1 MAGGGPRYE
10 KHGKALVDPESL
22 LLDVR
27 KEKIDRVISQRTR
40 TFTVVLD
47 RLEDSFNMAAVLRT
61 CEANGV
67 QEVHVIVN
75 PEAPFIANSRV
86 AQGCDKWLDMRL
98 YRDFASCREHLKSR
112 GFSLYASAIREDATS
127 LYSLRFDTKIALVFG
142 NERQGVSEE
151 VLAGADGTF
160 WIPMRGFSQSLNI
173 SAAASAC
180 ITRAIAW
187 REEHLGKVGDLTA
200 EEAQV
205 LRARFQ
211 VLALKQR
218 RRIFKKQPP
227 TPKP

>member
-1 MAGGGPRYE
+1 MAGGGPHYE
-10 KHGKALVDPESL
+10 KFERGAVEAESL

-27 KEKIDRVISQRTR
+27 REKIDRVISQRTR
-40 TFTVVLD
+40 TFTIVLD

-75 PEAPFIANSRV
+75 PEAPFLPNSRV
-86 AQGCDKWLDMRL
+86 AQGCDKWLDVKL
-98 YRDFASCREHLKSR
+98 YKDFASCREHLKSR
-112 GFSLYASAIREDATS
+112 GFALYASAIREDATS
-127 LYSLRFDTKIALVFG
+127 LYSLRFDAKVALVFG
-142 NERQGVSEE
+142 NERQGVSDE

-180 ITRAIAW
+180 ITRAISW
-187 REEHLGKVGDLTA
+187 REEHLGNVGDLTA

-205 LRARFQ
+205 LKDRFYM
-211 VLALKQR
+211 LAVKQR
-218 RRIFKKQPP
+218 RRIFKKPAPASQ
-227 TPKP
+227 